1 MTRQDNGQMGSIL
14 YLWFK
19 RYSPILGKLDQK
31 AVKKLSLTFG
41 DSRDF
46 IVMCPWSITVK
57 S

>member
-1 MTRQDNGQMGSIL
+1 MGSIL

-19 RYSPILGKLDQK
+19 RYSPILGKLDQE

-41 DSRDF
+41 YSINF
-46 IVMCPWSITVK
+46 LVMYPWNIAVK

>member
-1 MTRQDNGQMGSIL
+1 MIRQKNGQMGSIL

-19 RYSPILGKLDQK
+19 RYSPILGKLDQE

-41 DSRDF
+41 YSRNF
-46 IVMCPWSITVK
+46 LVMYPWTIAVK